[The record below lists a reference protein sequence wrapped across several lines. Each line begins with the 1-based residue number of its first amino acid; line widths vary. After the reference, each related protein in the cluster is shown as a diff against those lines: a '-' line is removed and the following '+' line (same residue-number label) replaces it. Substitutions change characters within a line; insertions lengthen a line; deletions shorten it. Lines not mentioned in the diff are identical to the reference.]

1 MRRLHLIELED
12 QAWLPAPIRDGLTDY
27 LSFMAELAS
36 LPFAG
41 FASKIDESM
50 KSFGTNAIVEMGSGG
65 GGPAIS
71 ICRELIKL
79 GRKDIQLTLTD
90 LHPNVPRLRYAKEH
104 SHLAINIVESSVDA
118 TSVPED
124 LDGLRLMCNAFHHL
138 PPNLAREVLHDAVR
152 KNKPIAIME
161 LVSRSPHGFAQLFA
175 GIPLMFIMMLFVRP
189 FRMSRLFFTYVI
201 PLIPLCTLWDGIVSC
216 LRVYSPEE
224 LRELVESLPKN
235 SFKWDIGIIKVPMTP
250 IRVTYL
256 LGTPD

>member
-1 MRRLHLIELED
+1 VKRLHLIELED

-41 FASKIDESM
+41 FAAKIDTVM
-50 KSFGTNAIVEMGSGG
+50 KSFGTNSIVEMGSGG

-79 GRKDIQLTLTD
+79 GRKDVKLTLTD

-104 SHLAINIVESSVDA
+104 SNIPISVVEHSVDA
-118 TSVPED
+118 TSVPD
-124 LDGLRLMCNAFHHL
+124 SLDGLRLMCNAFHHL
-138 PPNLAREVLHDAVR
+138 PPHLAREVLHDALR

-161 LVSRSPHGFAQLFA
+161 LVSRSTHGFAQLFA

-189 FRMSRLFFTYVI
+189 FRISRLFFTYVI
-201 PLIPLCTLWDGIVSC
+201 PLIPFCTLWDGVVSC

-224 LRELVESLPKN
+224 MRELVESLPKN
-235 SFKWDIGIIKVPMTP
+235 SFNWDIGIIKVPMAP

-256 LGTPD
+256 IGTPD

>member
-1 MRRLHLIELED
+1 MKRLHLIELED

-41 FASKIDESM
+41 FAAKISTVM
-50 KSFGTNAIVEMGSGG
+50 KSVGTKSIIEMGSGG

-71 ICRELIKL
+71 ICRELMKL
-79 GRKDIQLTLTD
+79 GHKDIELTLTD

-104 SHLAINIVESSVDA
+104 NKIPIKVIEHSVDA
-118 TSVPED
+118 TSVPD
-124 LDGLRLMCNAFHHL
+124 SLDGLRLMCNAFHHL
-138 PPNLAREVLHDAVR
+138 PPKLAREVLHDAVR
-152 KNKPIAIME
+152 KNKPVAIME

-175 GIPLMFIMMLFVRP
+175 GIPLMFLMMLFVRP
-189 FRMSRLFFTYVI
+189 FRISRLLFTYVI

-224 LRELVESLPKN
+224 MRELVESLPKN
-235 SFKWDIGIIKVPMTP
+235 SFEWDIGIIKVPMTP

-256 LGTPD
+256 IGTPD